1 MIQINTSFLFERQQN
16 AQELSN
22 RKNAQKLASAKRINH
37 SADDAAGLSISTN
50 MTTHIK
56 NMDTVK
62 RGLGQGLD
70 YTKVAM
76 GALNEMTDMLQRI
89 RELGIQSMNDT
100 YNDEQRAQIDTEY
113 QQLTK
118 EIDHI
123 AQTTEYNGT
132 FPFIQPPPAPIGS
145 TSSLPDVM
153 PSDLF
158 SWGSSG
164 IKPFAYIPAGA
175 TNVTISIDSYSM
187 DDDLELFARNGDH
200 IWGTGLTD
208 IVSTNQV
215 VNGININASVITA
228 TNGFGSKMS

>member
-89 RELGIQSMNDT
+89 RELGIQSMND
-100 YNDEQRAQIDTEY
+100 
-113 QQLTK
+113 LLS
-118 EIDHI
+118 
-123 AQTTEYNGT
+123 
-132 FPFIQPPPAPIGS
+132 FP
-145 TSSLPDVM
+145 
-153 PSDLF
+153 
-158 SWGSSG
+158 
-164 IKPFAYIPAGA
+164 
-175 TNVTISIDSYSM
+175 SY
-187 DDDLELFARNGDH
+187 LFA
-200 IWGTGLTD
+200 
-208 IVSTNQV
+208 IVPNQRTLQALQQSTN
-215 VNGININASVITA
+215 TA
-228 TNGFGSKMS
+228 TDKATT